1 MIKVELPCKQMVK
14 AYLQRFSQNGKIY
27 IDQNSRIG
35 KYLFAQVQKPPTKH
49 NYREIK
55 YSHSVVLHIPYD
67 GILRYGTFLNKNAIT
82 NINNQITD
90 LMYDEIFLVTE
101 TIQSTTQKRY
111 VLSEALNLY
120 CKKKNIDSSLISIGN
135 LRKQWFRHQQSSKN
149 LKING

>member
-14 AYLQRFSQNGKIY
+14 AYLQRFSQNGKIC

-35 KYLFAQVQKPPTKH
+35 KYFFAQVQKAPDKH
-49 NYREIK
+49 NYRELK
-55 YSHSVVLHIPYD
+55 YSDSVILHIPYD
-67 GILRYGTFLNKNAIT
+67 GILRHGTFLTKQAIT

-111 VLSEALNLY
+111 VLSEALELY
-120 CKKKNIDSSLISIGN
+120 CAKKNINSSLISIGN
-135 LRKQWFRHQQSSKN
+135 VRKQWFRYQQSSKN
-149 LKING
+149 LRISA